1 MIILG
6 FSIFCTLFQDMSKN
20 QPPYQASN
28 RNEKL
33 LSLVSLI
40 NGCVMITDHQGN
52 IRELYL
58 HEGCRLSFFFNATE
72 GKPIAGIIPALTKEK
87 VLEWISGAEDQ
98 GYAIE
103 KHLQYESMT
112 LRIKLAAFREE
123 GQSFILWCFETK
135 PEVWYKKTENQ
146 DTAVSLVRE
155 KDKEGFLVKGSKI
168 ILDALSEIVVV
179 YDQNM
184 QPVWA
189 NNAACKS
196 AGLDIDNIA
205 GKNCFEIWSKQKKI
219 CPGCPV
225 QEAMAS
231 RQPRESEILHPNG
244 QSWYVRGFPL
254 FDSDG
259 QLSGAI
265 EIALETTSQKKAEAA
280 FRESEERFR
289 ILAHAA
295 HEGVAL
301 LDTGM
306 RIIEANDSFAR
317 IFGYSLGEIQ
327 KKPITEFVVPEHKRE
342 FQTFIQQAP
351 EGTLRYQAMK
361 KKGTRITAEINVR
374 SIPLGKEKFR
384 VITVTDVSEQ
394 LYAEK
399 IRVQDID
406 RMETLIELNRMMDL
420 PPRELYNIALEKVLW
435 LTESSLG
442 FIGRIN
448 PDETEM
454 DMEAFSAEVMK
465 ECNIPDH
472 TWKFQVEQA
481 GLWAET
487 IRQRK
492 AVIINDYE
500 AYNPWKRGFP
510 SGHVL
515 LKRFLTVPVFD
526 KGKIVLV
533 ACVANKRDPY
543 EERDARQLTLV
554 MDGLWRILQRKQAEE
569 MLQISEKKFR
579 SVVEANPLGMHF
591 YSMSENGS
599 VILSG
604 ANPAAD
610 KMLHIKHNSF
620 LGKPLQE
627 IFKGFSESQFALIQ
641 SVFVNKKPIYTEQ
654 FEYHD
659 KHFQGTLEAFLFPL
673 SFDSV
678 VCIFNDVTERIRLN
692 RELVVAK
699 EKAEESDRLKSAFL
713 ANMSHEI
720 RTPINSIL
728 GFSYLLADENINPAK
743 RKLYTDIIQTGT
755 KQLLTLINDII
766 DLSKLEARQLKLH
779 YEPCSL
785 NKLMQ
790 QIYQQYEQERIRKQK
805 NELLLEYR
813 CGLPQGKDE
822 IQTDPVRLQ
831 QVLANLL
838 SNGMKFTQTGYIRFE
853 YKLSDDKKMVLFSV
867 SDTGKGIHPDKISVI
882 FERFRQE
889 DETISTQ
896 AGGSGLGLSIS
907 KGLVD
912 LFGGRIWAES
922 EPGKGSVFY
931 FTIPYL
937 PEPEKEKP
945 VHVEEKDARFD
956 LTGRKIL
963 LIEDTPSN
971 LELLREMLTE
981 THAVILEAVT
991 GKEGLQVMEQETHI
1005 DLVLADICL
1014 PDLDGYSLIRSIRS
1028 AHPLTPVIAQ
1038 TAYAYE
1044 QDKQKCLEAG
1054 ASCYLAKPFL
1064 KEDLLQAISNSLLHC
1079 AD

>member
-1 MIILG
+1 
-6 FSIFCTLFQDMSKN
+6 MSHN
-20 QPPYQASN
+20 LTSYHASD

-33 LSLVSLI
+33 ISLISLI
-40 NGCVMITDHQGN
+40 NGCVLITDLQGN

-58 HEGCRLSFFFNATE
+58 HEGCRLSFFFNVVE
-72 GKPIAGIIPALTKEK
+72 GRSVAGIIPALTNEK
-87 VLEWISGAEDQ
+87 VLQWINDAETQ
-98 GYAIE
+98 GLPVE
-103 KHLQYESMT
+103 KYLQYESMT
-112 LRIKLAAFREE
+112 LRIKLNFVRDEK
-123 GQSFILWCFETK
+123 QPLVVWCFETN
-135 PEVWYKKTENQ
+135 PEDWYKKTL
-146 DTAVSLVRE
+146 DKRTTVSLLKE
-155 KDKEGFLVKGSKI
+155 EDNEGFFVKGSRI
-168 ILDALSEIVVV
+168 ILNALNEIVVV
-179 YDQNM
+179 YNQEM
-184 QPVWA
+184 EPVWA
-189 NNAACKS
+189 NTAACKS
-196 AGLDIDNIA
+196 AGLNADSIT
-205 GKNCFEIWSKQKKI
+205 GKKCFEIWSKQKKI

-225 QEAMAS
+225 KEVIAS
-231 RQPRESEILHPNG
+231 GQPKECEILHPDG
-244 QSWYVRGFPL
+244 QSWYVRSFPV
-254 FDSDG
+254 FGPDG

-280 FRESEERFR
+280 LRESEERFR
-289 ILAHAA
+289 ILAHTA

-301 LDTGM
+301 LDREM
-306 RIIEANDSFAR
+306 RIIEANNSLAR
-317 IFGYSLGEIQ
+317 IFGYNYTEIQ
-327 KKPITEFVVPEHKRE
+327 GKLIMDFVVPEHKQE
-342 FQTFIQQAP
+342 FLAFIRQAP

-361 KKGTRITAEINVR
+361 KKGARFTAESNVR

-406 RMETLIELNRMMDL
+406 RMETMIELNRMMDL

-442 FIGRIN
+442 FIGHIN
-448 PDETEM
+448 PEETEM
-454 DMEAFSAEVMK
+454 DMEAFSIEVMK
-465 ECNIPDH
+465 ECNIQGH
-472 TWKFQVEQA
+472 TWKFPIEQA

-492 AVIINDYE
+492 PVIINDYE

-510 SGHVL
+510 TGHVL

-526 KGKIVLV
+526 KGRIVLV
-533 ACVANKRDPY
+533 AGVANKREPY
-543 EERDARQLTLV
+543 EDRDARQLTLV

-599 VILSG
+599 IILTG

-610 KMLHIKHNSF
+610 KMLHINHQSV

-627 IFKGFSESQFALIQ
+627 IFTGFSESQVAFIR
-641 SVFVNKKPIYTEQ
+641 SVFIDKKPIYTEQ
-654 FEYHD
+654 IEYHD
-659 KHFQGTLEAFLFPL
+659 EHFQGTLEAFLFPL

-678 VCIFNDVTERIRLN
+678 VCIFNDVTERIKTN
-692 RELVVAK
+692 RELLAAK

-728 GFSYLLADENINPAK
+728 GFSYLLADENIQPAK
-743 RKLYTDIIQTGT
+743 RKLYTDIIQTST
-755 KQLLTLINDII
+755 RQLLTLINDII

-779 YEPCSL
+779 YEFCNL

-790 QIYQQYEQERIRKQK
+790 QLYQQYEQERIKKQK
-805 NELLLEYR
+805 NEITLEYS
-813 CGLPQGKDE
+813 CSLSQGNDG
-822 IQTDPVRLQ
+822 IQTDPIRLQ
-831 QVLANLL
+831 QILANLL
-838 SNGMKFTQTGYIRFE
+838 SNALKFTQAGIIRFG
-853 YKLSDDKKMVLFSV
+853 YKLSDDKKMVLFFV
-867 SDTGKGIHPDKISVI
+867 SDTGKGIHPDKINVI

-889 DETISTQ
+889 DETVSIQ

-937 PEPEKEKP
+937 RGAENEPTMQAPK
-945 VHVEEKDARFD
+945 KDITSD
-956 LTGRKIL
+956 LAGLKIL

-971 LELLREMLTE
+971 LALLREMLTD
-981 THAVILEAVT
+981 THAVILEAST
-991 GKEGLQVMEQETHI
+991 AEEGLKILGQERHV
-1005 DLVLADICL
+1005 DLALVDIRL
-1014 PDLDGYSLIRSIRS
+1014 PDLDGYSLIQRIRS
-1028 AHPLTPVIAQ
+1028 AHPKIPVIAQ

-1044 QDKQKCLEAG
+1044 QDKQKCLDAG

-1064 KEDLLQAISNSLLHC
+1064 KEDLIRAIRNNIAPH
-1079 AD
+1079 